1 MKKFYPVLILVI
13 SILLIFGTS
22 KQTAEATVYKSF
34 GGRVLLAPIPG
45 VTCLGLGKL
54 LVLNTNIGALIGAAT
69 SATSKDSEATAK
81 TISTLMNLY
90 NMIPTYATNPLKSPN
105 IGGQILGSEKPI
117 PSLKTCFIG
126 SVPIP
131 VFLTTANYGVSVK

>member
-22 KQTAEATVYKSF
+22 KQTDKSF

-69 SATSKDSEATAK
+69 SATDKNSDATIK
-81 TISTLMNLY
+81 TVSTLMNLY
-90 NMIPTYATNPLKSPN
+90 NMIPTYATNPLKTPN
-105 IGGQILGSEKPI
+105 IGGQILGTEKPI
-117 PSLKTCFIG
+117 PSLSTCFIG

-131 VFLTTANYGVSVK
+131 VFLTTINYGTSVK